1 MSTAM
6 HDRQSTTTGR
16 LLLGVLT
23 PPAAWGAHLAIGY
36 LLVTIHCIA
45 GLPWFVAWLT
55 ILTIVLLGVTVWSGV
70 AAYRAWRRIGG
81 IWQTGADGIRS
92 RDSFVTLLGAMLSPI
107 FGLAIIFG
115 AVPLLTL
122 APCAR

>member
-6 HDRQSTTTGR
+6 HNQQSPATAR

-23 PPAAWGAHLAIGY
+23 PPAAWGTHLAIGY
-36 LLVTIHCIA
+36 LLVTVHCIA
-45 GLPWFVAWLT
+45 GLPGFAAWLT
-55 ILTIVLLGVTVWSGV
+55 ILTIASLGMTVWSGIT
-70 AAYRAWRRIGG
+70 AYRAWRRIGG

-92 RDSFVTLLGAMLSPI
+92 RDSFLTLLGAMLSPI